1 MNMKEFDMTPRT
13 GKIRRKHIREHVR
26 RKPRDPESVEV
37 FCRLAEA
44 AVAEGVIFEG
54 NKIVEILSW

>member
-1 MNMKEFDMTPRT
+1 MVPRT
-13 GKIRRKHIREHVR
+13 CGIRRKHIREHIR

-44 AVAEGVIFEG
+44 AVAEGVIFDG
-54 NKIVEILSW
+54 NKIIEILPW